1 VRRQSALSSAMKEA
15 KRRCQRTTTRALAEG
30 LKGVRRRNKV
40 RPFKREALD
49 DDFVAAAGRKSLED
63 P

>member
-1 VRRQSALSSAMKEA
+1 MKEA